1 MQRYR
6 VKGGSSL
13 KTLVEVLQI
22 SSEGYQVR
30 MIREGKWEQSESIE
44 LISRDLFE
52 TCLRTEYFI
61 PEEEDQLE
69 RASGIA

>member
-6 VKGGSSL
+6 VKGSSEL
-13 KTLVEVLQI
+13 KTHVEVLEI
-22 SSEGYQVR
+22 SAAGYKVR
-30 MIREGKWEQSESIE
+30 MVREGKWESSESVE

-52 TCLRTEYFI
+52 TCLRTGYFI
-61 PEEEDQLE
+61 RDEEQEHE